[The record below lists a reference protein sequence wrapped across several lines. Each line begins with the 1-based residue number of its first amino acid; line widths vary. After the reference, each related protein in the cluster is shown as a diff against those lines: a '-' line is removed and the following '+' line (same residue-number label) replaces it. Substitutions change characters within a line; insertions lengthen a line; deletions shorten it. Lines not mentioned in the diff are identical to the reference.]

1 MVMNGSFN
9 NLEVTTLQENA
20 MIVGQV
26 AKKKFL
32 IALLAGFLAF
42 GGIAAF
48 FGLTTTAFALPLG
61 GMGDFYVE
69 LDKLEGK
76 GFHLQPQVGETG
88 DADAAPMIRNII
100 DEVDIEGLT
109 IYKDL
114 KLPTGNWIRI
124 NIKAPNASIQG
135 LTQDA
140 RFIDANLSFTD
151 MDIKEKNTD
160 NFQENWTHDAATVT
174 ITDAKIVTDYLFQ
187 NFVSLE
193 GAKIS
198 IDNIDGPDLVE

>member
-1 MVMNGSFN
+1 M
-9 NLEVTTLQENA
+9 QENV

-69 LDKLEGK
+69 LDELKGT
-76 GFHLQPQVGETG
+76 GFHLQPHIGETG
-88 DADAAPMIRNII
+88 SSDAEPMVRNII
-100 DEVDIEGLT
+100 DKVEIKGLT

-114 KLPTGNWIRI
+114 KLPTGNWIRV
-124 NIKAPNASIQG
+124 NVKAPSASIQG

-140 RFIDANLSFTD
+140 RFIDANLGFTD
-151 MDIKEKNTD
+151 MSIAEKNSD
-160 NFQENWTHDAATVT
+160 NIAENWTHDAKTVT

-187 NFVSLE
+187 NLVSLD

-198 IDNIDGPDLVE
+198 IDKIDAPDVME

>member
-1 MVMNGSFN
+1 M
-9 NLEVTTLQENA
+9 TTLQENV

-32 IALLAGFLAF
+32 AALLAGLLAF

-61 GMGDFYVE
+61 GMGDFYVIVDE
-69 LDKLEGK
+69 LEGT
-76 GFHLQPQVGETG
+76 GFKLQPQIGETG
-88 DADAAPMIRNII
+88 NADAAPMVRNLI
-100 DEVDIEGLT
+100 DKVEIKGLT

-114 KLPTGNWIRI
+114 KLPTGKWIRI
-124 NIKAPNASIQG
+124 NIKAPSASIQG

-140 RFIDANLSFTD
+140 RFIDANLAFTE
-151 MDIKEKNTD
+151 MSIAEKNSDDFT
-160 NFQENWTHDAATVT
+160 ENWTHNADTVT

-187 NFVSLE
+187 NFVSLN

-198 IDNIDGPDLVE
+198 IDNIDGPDLIE